1 MGIAR
6 LEEPQ
11 KQAIEQL
18 EQELGTPVMAVEQSC
33 HWTGL
38 NQEQL
43 SRLQQAE
50 KQLGITLLAYES
62 E

>member
-6 LEEPQ
+6 LEDPQ
-11 KQAIEQL
+11 KEAIERL
-18 EQELGTPVMAVEQSC
+18 EQELGTPVIAVEQSC

-38 NQEQL
+38 NQDQL
-43 SRLQQAE
+43 NRLREAE
-50 KQLGITLLAYES
+50 EELGVVLLAYEP